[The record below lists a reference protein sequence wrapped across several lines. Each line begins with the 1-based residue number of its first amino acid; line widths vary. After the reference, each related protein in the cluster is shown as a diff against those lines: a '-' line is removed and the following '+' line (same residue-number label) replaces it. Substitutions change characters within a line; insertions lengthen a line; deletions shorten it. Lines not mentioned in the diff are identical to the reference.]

1 MYEYHTWM
9 EQQLTTVWTSFEE
22 RLQGP
27 LQIQGRLQQLLAPKE
42 AIPSVADL
50 PILGNIG
57 YSPLR
62 MLNPV
67 GH

>member
-1 MYEYHTWM
+1 M

-22 RLQGP
+22 RLRGP

-42 AIPSVADL
+42 AIPSVADR

-57 YSPLR
+57 
-62 MLNPV
+62 
-67 GH
+67 